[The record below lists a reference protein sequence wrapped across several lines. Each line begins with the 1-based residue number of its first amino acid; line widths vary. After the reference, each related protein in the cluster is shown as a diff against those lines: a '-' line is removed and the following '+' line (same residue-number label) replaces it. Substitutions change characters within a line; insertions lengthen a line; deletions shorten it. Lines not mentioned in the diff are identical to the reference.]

1 MIPCSKGS
9 FSKIKLCKLY
19 RELRYYPSASTKH
32 GNFSVIL
39 KNYAA
44 PFDPISQ
51 PIEKTIVRQRVEM
64 IFDFR
69 YKKLQEMFGQ

>member
-1 MIPCSKGS
+1 
-9 FSKIKLCKLY
+9 L
-19 RELRYYPSASTKH
+19 AKH
-32 GNFSVIL
+32 GIFSAIL